1 MNRPSGFP
9 AWALAAA
16 LGGTLLASVPGA
28 AQTPR
33 ERVDAMSFGPVRFE
47 QPTPE
52 RHEVGGVTV
61 LLIEDRDLPLVTT
74 MVGFE
79 GGYGLF
85 PRSRYAAAM
94 ALPALMRY
102 GGVDGMRPDSVDA
115 ELETYAIQLSF
126 GSGGGAVSSS
136 MNVLT
141 EHFGSAMDLWGRMI
155 AEPAFDSSEVEV
167 WRGRQLESVLR
178 RPDDPGTVA
187 FSEFN
192 ALLYGDH
199 PIGWEMTEADLAP
212 SALTRE
218 RLHEIHHR
226 IVCRDNLLMGVTGD
240 VSWEEARPEVERFV
254 ARVPECAEPLPEP
267 PVPDVPA
274 RPGVYLIHKEL
285 DQAVVVLAHPTD
297 LPLADD
303 PEYFA
308 ATIGNTILGG
318 GGFSSRI
325 MDRVRTERGYAY
337 SASSLWTT
345 PRRYPGL
352 LGAVT
357 RTQPETAVPAI
368 EVILETMRGLGG
380 EPPTDDEVRTTV
392 DRIVNGFVFNFENPS
407 QIVSR
412 TMFYLAQDLPD
423 DWLERY
429 LDGVQAVD
437 AADVAGVFDSHL
449 RPDDMT
455 ILVVGDTAR
464 IGRAALE
471 RLGPVTVLPTP

>member
-1 MNRPSGFP
+1 MSRRSVPS
-9 AWALAAA
+9 AWSLAAA
-16 LGGTLLASVPGA
+16 VAGTLLACVPGI

-52 RHEVGGVTV
+52 RHEVDGVTV
-61 LLIEDRDLPLVTT
+61 LLIEDRDLPLVTM

-94 ALPALMRY
+94 ALPALLRY
-102 GGVDGMRPDSVDA
+102 GGTDGMPPDSVDG

-126 GSGGGAVSSS
+126 GTGGGAVSSS

-141 EHFGSAMDLWGRMI
+141 EHFGRAVDVWGRMI
-155 AEPAFDSSEVEV
+155 AEPAFDSSEIEI
-167 WRGRQLESVLR
+167 WRGRQMESVLR

-187 FSEFN
+187 FSAFN
-192 ALLYGDH
+192 ALMYGDH

-212 SALTRE
+212 SALTRA
-218 RLHEIHHR
+218 RLREIHRR
-226 IVCRDNLLMGVTGD
+226 IVCRDNMLVGVTGD

-254 ARVPECAEPLPEP
+254 ARVPECAEPLPDP
-267 PVPDVPA
+267 PVPDVPP

-325 MDRVRTERGYAY
+325 MDRVRTEEGYAY

-380 EPPTDDEVRTTV
+380 EPPTDDEVKTTV

-412 TMFYLAQDLPD
+412 TMFYLAQDLPE

-429 LDGVQAVD
+429 LDGVQGVD
-437 AADVAGVFDSHL
+437 ADDVAGVFDTHL

-464 IGRAALE
+464 IGAAALE

>member
-1 MNRPSGFP
+1 MNGPSVRP
-9 AWALAAA
+9 AWALAVAVV
-16 LGGTLLASVPGA
+16 GILLACLPGS

-33 ERVDAMSFGPVRFE
+33 ERVDDMSFGPIRFE

-52 RHEVGGVTV
+52 RYEVDGVTV
-61 LLIEDRDLPLVTT
+61 LLIEDRDLPLITT

-79 GGYGLF
+79 GGYGVF
-85 PRSRYAAAM
+85 PRSRYAAAT

-141 EHFGSAMDLWGRMI
+141 EHFGRAMDLWGRMI
-155 AEPAFDSSEVEV
+155 AEPAFDASEIEV
-167 WRGRQLESVLR
+167 WRGRQMESVLR

-187 FSEFN
+187 FSQFN
-192 ALLYGDH
+192 ALMYGDH
-199 PIGWEMTEADLAP
+199 PIGWEMTEADLHP

-218 RLHEIHHR
+218 RLHEIHRR
-226 IVCRDNLLMGVTGD
+226 IVCRDNLLVGVTGD
-240 VSWEEARPEVERFV
+240 VSWAEARPEIERFV
-254 ARVPECAEPLPEP
+254 GRVPECAEPLPEP

-274 RPGVYLIHKEL
+274 RPGVYLIQKEL

-357 RTQPETAVPAI
+357 RTQPDTAVPAI

-380 EPPTDDEVRTTV
+380 EPPTDDEVKTTV

-412 TMFYLAQDLPD
+412 TMFYLAQDLPE

-437 AADVAGVFDSHL
+437 ADDVAGVFDTHL

-455 ILVVGDTAR
+455 ILLVGDSAR